1 MFVTFPLLIMFVTF
15 PVCQMKLRIALH
27 LLHLL
32 APDET
37 LVTRA
42 NGLKVKGLSEK
53 ESKELLDDKL
63 KELREELS
71 MTSHVIQLFRQ
82 STLVRFLFVFL
93 CNTSCMSLI
102 FSFFSYFIMQDHG
115 RSRHDFAS
123 VAK

>member
-15 PVCQMKLRIALH
+15 PVCQMKKPLRIALH

-82 STLVRFLFVFL
+82 STLSKCCLTFLL
-93 CNTSCMSLI
+93 SA
-102 FSFFSYFIMQDHG
+102 QPKPH
-115 RSRHDFAS
+115 
-123 VAK
+123 